1 MTLRSIIC
9 CLLIFTSLFLSAQ
22 QFQTETLT
30 VDGNLREYMVYVPAS
45 YSGDTPRPLLFNFH
59 GGAGDIVSQ
68 IAISDMRS
76 MAESDEVLVVYP
88 QAIGDP
94 NSGNATSWTHKQPT
108 EHDDTEFIAAM
119 IDALSVQYLID
130 ANRIYACG
138 YSNGGEFAL
147 ELACRMSDRIA
158 AVGSVARSMFIDTY
172 EACAPESPVGVIT
185 IHGTND
191 DYEGIIWAGTKF
203 YVSLDELNEYW
214 STFNNTDV
222 DPVITAIPNTNTN
235 DGSTVEQFTWSN
247 GDGCASVEHFKVN
260 EGGHD
265 WPGSFGNM
273 DIDTDVELWRFLSQF
288 DLSGQIACNTS
299 SVKED
304 ALTYSVTPN
313 PTTDYI
319 RVDMGET
326 SVAPYQLISAKG
338 LPVMSGTLKSK
349 EALDL
354 TNLSAGLYLLKI
366 GNTITKVVVLD

>member
-1 MTLRSIIC
+1 MCIRDS
-9 CLLIFTSLFLSAQ
+9 
-22 QFQTETLT
+22 
-30 VDGNLREYMVYVPAS
+30 
-45 YSGDTPRPLLFNFH
+45 
-59 GGAGDIVSQ
+59 
-68 IAISDMRS
+68 
-76 MAESDEVLVVYP
+76 
-88 QAIGDP
+88 
-94 NSGNATSWTHKQPT
+94 
-108 EHDDTEFIAAM
+108 
-119 IDALSVQYLID
+119 
-130 ANRIYACG
+130 
-138 YSNGGEFAL
+138 
-147 ELACRMSDRIA
+147 
-158 AVGSVARSMFIDTY
+158 
-172 EACAPESPVGVIT
+172 
-185 IHGTND
+185 HGTND

-260 EGGHD
+260 EGDHD

-319 RVDMGET
+319 KVDMGET

-349 EALDL
+349 VALDL
-354 TNLSAGLYLLKI
+354 SNLSAGLYLLKI